1 MMAKKLFQR
10 FKPFLKSL
18 VVIGLILTLV
28 LGQADG
34 ALAARAG
41 GRMGGGSF
49 RAPSRPYAPPT
60 QSYRGPSG
68 GGYGYYPGGG
78 FGFPFIMPIFGI
90 GGGFGGLF
98 TLLIFL
104 GIANFLVRSFRGAS
118 TESYES
124 GYGYDSNPTVSVAKL
139 QIGLLADA
147 RSLQE
152 DLNRIALNANTST
165 DEGLAQLLQ
174 ETSLS
179 LLRHPDYW
187 TYASTEAKQTRLLA
201 AEQEFNRL
209 ALAER
214 SKFTGETLTNMNN
227 RLQQADPAAA
237 LPGSSPEQPGE
248 YIVATV
254 VVGVQG
260 KLELPTIRS
269 SQDLR
274 QALSQIG
281 AVSSERLLAVE
292 VLWTPQQSGETLTS
306 DELIAE
312 YPELTLV

>member
-1 MMAKKLFQR
+1 MMAHKFFQR
-10 FKPFLKSL
+10 LKPLVKSL
-18 VVIGLILTLV
+18 VVIGLVLTLAF
-28 LGQADG
+28 GQADG

-60 QSYRGPSG
+60 QTYRGPSG

-98 TLLIFL
+98 SILIFFA
-104 GIANFLVRSFRGAS
+104 IANFLVRSFRGAS
-118 TESYES
+118 SDSSELD
-124 GYGYDSNPTVSVAKL
+124 YDTNPTVSVARL
-139 QIGLLADA
+139 QVGLLAEA

-152 DLNRIALNANTST
+152 DLNRIAASADTGSSA
-165 DEGLAQLLQ
+165 GLAQLLQ
-174 ETSLS
+174 ETTLS

-187 TYASTEAKQTRLLA
+187 AYAATDDKQTRLLS

-209 ALAER
+209 ALTER
-214 SKFTGETLTNMNN
+214 SKFTAESLSNINN
-227 RLQQADPAAA
+227 QLKQAAPKAS
-237 LPGSSPEQPGE
+237 LPGAGELAQPGE
-248 YIVATV
+248 YIVATI

-260 KLELPTIRS
+260 KLDLPTINNE
-269 SQDLR
+269 QDLR
-274 QALSQIG
+274 RALSQVG
-281 AVSSERLLAVE
+281 AISSDRLLAVE
-292 VLWTPQQSGETLTS
+292 VLWTPQQTGETLSS

-312 YPELTLV
+312 YPDLKLV

>member
-1 MMAKKLFQR
+1 MAQKLFRR

-18 VVIGLILTLV
+18 AVVGLILTLV

-49 RAPSRPYAPPT
+49 RAPSRTYAPPT
-60 QSYRGPSG
+60 RTYRGPSG
-68 GGYGYYPGGG
+68 GGYYPGGG

-98 TLLIFL
+98 SILIFFA
-104 GIANFLVRSFRGAS
+104 IANFLVRSFRGIS
-118 TESYES
+118 TETEYES
-124 GYGYDSNPTVSVAKL
+124 SYGSQSNPVVSVAKL
-139 QIGLLADA
+139 QVGLLAEA

-152 DLNRIALNANTST
+152 DLNRIARTANTSS

-174 ETSLS
+174 ETTLS

-187 TYASTEAKQTRLLA
+187 AYASTDDTQTRLLS

-209 ALAER
+209 ALTER
-214 SKFTGETLTNMNN
+214 SKFTGETLTNINN
-227 RLQQADPAAA
+227 RLQQADPTAA
-237 LPGSSPEQPGE
+237 LPGSASANQPGE

-260 KLELPTIRS
+260 KLDLPTINS
-269 SQDLR
+269 EQDLR
-274 QALSQIG
+274 RALSQIG
-281 AVSSERLLAVE
+281 AISSERLLAVE
-292 VLWTPQQSGETLTS
+292 VLWTPQQSGETLTA

-312 YPELTLV
+312 YPDLQLV

>member
-1 MMAKKLFQR
+1 MAQKLFQR

-18 VVIGLILTLV
+18 VVVGLMLTLI

-49 RAPSRPYAPPT
+49 RAPSRTYAPPT
-60 QSYRGPSG
+60 RTYRGPAG
-68 GGYGYYPGGG
+68 GGYYPGGG

-98 TLLIFL
+98 SILIFL
-104 GIANFLVRSFRGAS
+104 AIANFLVRSFQGVS
-118 TESYES
+118 TETEEYES
-124 GYGYDSNPTVSVAKL
+124 GYGSQSNPLVSVAKL
-139 QIGLLADA
+139 QVGLLAEA

-152 DLNRIALNANTST
+152 DLNRIARTANTSS

-174 ETSLS
+174 ETTLS

-187 TYASTEAKQTRLLA
+187 AYAATDDKQTRLLS

-214 SKFTGETLTNMNN
+214 SKFTGETLTNINN
-227 RLQQADPAAA
+227 RLQQADPVAA
-237 LPGSSPEQPGE
+237 LPGSADQQPGE

-260 KLELPTIRS
+260 KLDLPTIHS
-269 SQDLR
+269 EQDLR
-274 QALSQIG
+274 RALSQIG

-292 VLWTPQQSGETLTS
+292 VLWTPQQSGETLTA

-312 YPELTLV
+312 YPELQLV